1 MTAPSAERLQGERGE
16 GSLEVVLVVPV
27 LILLI
32 ASVIQ
37 FALWSHA
44 AHVALAAAQE
54 GAEQARL
61 DGSTAEAGRARAE
74 DFLAQAA
81 PRLIASPEVT
91 ATRDAQVAT
100 VVVRGRVASLVPGL
114 DLPVR
119 GRATGAV
126 ERFRADSEGIGSSE
140 GPARSSPRAG
150 R

>member
-1 MTAPSAERLQGERGE
+1 MPM
-16 GSLEVVLVVPV
+16 

-32 ASVIQ
+32 TSVIQ

-44 AHVALAAAQE
+44 THVAVAATQE

-61 DGSTAEAGRARAE
+61 EGATAEAGRTRAE

-81 PRLIASPEVT
+81 PRLIAAPEVT

-100 VVVRGRVASLVPGL
+100 VVVRGRVASVVPGL

-119 GRATGAV
+119 GRATGVV
-126 ERFRADSEGIGSSE
+126 ERFRSEADEFGISEGSP
-140 GPARSSPRAG
+140 GPNPRVGG